1 MKYNFKYIAAAFLI
15 SGMLS
20 AQKINKDEMPK
31 PGPTPTINITQP
43 KTFTLKNGLTVMVV
57 ENNKLPRVNM
67 SLSIDRPPVYEGKI
81 VGVSQIMADQLGSG
95 TTSMS
100 KEDFNKKIDFLG
112 ANLNF
117 SSAGANANTLS
128 KYFPQ
133 VLGLMADA
141 IVNPKFSETE
151 VKNSKDRMIEGLKA
165 DEKNA
170 SSIANRVST
179 ALTYGKN
186 TSRGEFETEE
196 SIKNVQL
203 ADVQNMYDK
212 YYAPNNAYLVVVGD
226 VKYNDA
232 KKMIEKAFSGW
243 KKSNTTFAALEPAVN
258 VAATEINVVDV
269 PTAVQSVVSVGN
281 INNLKMS
288 DPNYFS
294 SMIANYILGGGGE
307 ARLFMNLREK
317 NGFTYG
323 AYSSLTASKYSPSF
337 SANSSVRNEVTDKAV
352 KEFMNELNAISK
364 VTPEELANAKA
375 KLKGDFIRSLERP
388 ETIAR
393 FALNEKVQNLPADFY
408 TNYLKS
414 IDKVTAADVSAA
426 VKATILP
433 NQSRIFVAGKA
444 ADISEGLEKLGYP
457 VKYYDNEANPTA
469 KPSSQ
474 KMDPNITVST
484 VADKYITA
492 IGGLAAVEKINSIT
506 TDATAKVQGMDLD
519 MNMIQAKGAKMKMEI
534 KMMGNTFQ
542 KIVFDGKDGFMEM
555 QGQKTPMPEEAKKEL
570 AASTELFPELGFA
583 KSADYKLTGIEK
595 FENEDAYVV
604 KKDKNTYYYSVK
616 TGLKLG
622 ETKMQKG
629 PQGEMAVPTV
639 FGDYKVVS
647 GVKLPYKMS
656 QNMGGMPVDFTVKSY
671 QINQSKDSD
680 FK

>member
-31 PGPTPTINITQP
+31 PGPTPTINIAKP

-67 SLSIDRPPVYEGKI
+67 SLSMDRPPLYEGKI

-117 SSAGANANTLS
+117 SAAGANANTLS

-151 VKNSKDRMIEGLKA
+151 VKSSKDRMIEGLKA

-186 TSRGEFETEE
+186 TSRGEFETQE
-196 SIKNVQL
+196 SIKNIQL
-203 ADVQNMYDK
+203 ADVQNMYSK
-212 YYAPNNAYLVVVGD
+212 YYIPNNAYLVVVGD
-226 VKYNDA
+226 VKYNEA

-243 KKSNTTFAALEPAVN
+243 KKSNTTFAPLEPASN

-352 KEFMNELNAISK
+352 KEFMNELNAIST

-393 FALNEKVQNLPADFY
+393 FALNEKVQKLPADFY
-408 TNYLKS
+408 TNYLRS

-426 VKATILP
+426 VKSTIMP

-444 ADISEGLEKLGYP
+444 ADIAEGLEKLGYP
-457 VKYYDNEANPTA
+457 VKYYDTEANPA
-469 KPSSQ
+469 GKPSAQ
-474 KMDPNITVST
+474 KMDAGVTLAS
-484 VADKYITA
+484 VADKYINA
-492 IGGLAAVEKINSIT
+492 IGGLAAVQKINSIT
-506 TDATAKVQGMDLD
+506 TDAAATVQGMNLD
-519 MNMIQAKGAKMKMEI
+519 MSMIQATGGKMKMEI

-542 KIVFDGKDGFMEM
+542 KVVFDGKDGYMEM
-555 QGQKTPMPEEAKKEL
+555 QGQKSPMPDDAKKEM
-570 AASTELFPELGFA
+570 AASAELFPEVNFG
-583 KSADYKLTGIEK
+583 KSTDHKLAGIEK
-595 FENEDAYVV
+595 YSGEDAYVV
-604 KKDKNTYYYSVK
+604 KGSKNTYYYSVK
-616 TGLKLG
+616 SGLKLG

-629 PQGEMAVPTV
+629 PQGDMAIPTS
-639 FGDYKVVS
+639 FSDYKVVS
-647 GVKLPYKMS
+647 GVKMPYKIS
-656 QNMGGMPVDFTVKSY
+656 QNMGGMPVDLTVKSY